1 MIPDPHAFDER
12 AAIREF
18 DAGFSR
24 EEAERLAR
32 LDVTP
37 EQMREL
43 WARHQEF
50 LAATTPEALQ
60 ASRAARQDRPAS
72 VSRAFAGTLP
82 SPRTVSGGS
91 CSSLEAQGT
100 APAPA

>member
-1 MIPDPHAFDER
+1 MRVVDPYAFHER

-32 LDVTP
+32 RDITGHHSGCGCDRCEPL
-37 EQMREL
+37 
-43 WARHQEF
+43 F
-50 LAATTPEALQ
+50 LTHGQLSGAD
-60 ASRAARQDRPAS
+60 RQDRPAS

-91 CSSLEAQGT
+91 CSSLEGSGT
-100 APAPA
+100 LPEPS